1 MLIEVRRY
9 SRCFQHFKQC
19 ISWETKRGG
28 GHVSNMDGVGSN
40 MDGVVG
46 GGINLFQDFEML
58 ILVKF

>member
-46 GGINLFQDFEML
+46 GATSQQIWS
-58 ILVKF
+58 